1 MIQPILEA
9 IIWGS
14 GLTVIVSL
22 SREYNLH
29 ILLGLV
35 YAGLNLFGKKL
46 YLSPILPMQPGF
58 GQLYNL
64 RPAVMSMVTSMLNK
78 AFEKVPDSTGLILHS
93 GQSWQYQQ
101 KVCQRMP
108 REKSIRQSMS
118 RKGSC
123 LDNAV
128 IENFVC
134 LLKTELLYL
143 QEFESMEQFKQE
155 LIEYLDY
162 YNNR

>member
-64 RPAVMSMVTSMLNK
+64 RPACNEHGDFH
-78 AFEKVPDSTGLILHS
+78 AE
-93 GQSWQYQQ
+93 
-101 KVCQRMP
+101 
-108 REKSIRQSMS
+108 
-118 RKGSC
+118 
-123 LDNAV
+123 
-128 IENFVC
+128 
-134 LLKTELLYL
+134 
-143 QEFESMEQFKQE
+143 
-155 LIEYLDY
+155 
-162 YNNR
+162 